1 MLENGSHDSL
11 NSKNGSRSKNSLR
24 AYVLSLILQVSSIYF
39 DFIFK
44 SLLWGGCTCHCVSQ
58 TEEAQRLT
66 SLWIP
71 VPRASSGCSRDS
83 KVVLDPVLR
92 GNAVSLQ
99 NMRAENRKQ
108 SRQNDPSTEEPTQDS
123 WSRTWSTFHVK
134 KKIARKKKESEVA
147 QSCLTL
153 CDPMDCSPPGSSLH
167 GILQARVPEWAAKE
181 NKKPTKEKL
190 YGTCAELVLQKMSA
204 FLENRFSQ
212 SEMNKI
218 KVK

>member
-1 MLENGSHDSL
+1 M
-11 NSKNGSRSKNSLR
+11 R
-24 AYVLSLILQVSSIYF
+24 
-39 DFIFK
+39 
-44 SLLWGGCTCHCVSQ
+44 GCSCHCVLQ

-71 VPRASSGCSRDS
+71 APRASSGCSIDS

-92 GNAVSLQ
+92 GNALSLQ
-99 NMRAENRKQ
+99 NIRADNQKQ
-108 SRQNDPSTEEPTQDS
+108 SCQNDPNTEEPTQDS
-123 WSRTWSTFHVK
+123 WSRTRSTFHVK

-153 CDPMDCSPPGSSLH
+153 CDPMDCSLQGSSLH
-167 GILQARVPEWAAKE
+167 VILQARVLEWVAKE
-181 NKKPTKEKL
+181 NKKPIKEKL
-190 YGTCAELVLQKMSA
+190 YRTCAELVLQKMSA
-204 FLENRFSQ
+204 FLENRFSK